1 MQWKK
6 YVIKV
11 KFVSLQVQLST
22 KEVVK
27 EPRPANSYAH
37 FYCITPLKWHD

>member
-6 YVIKV
+6 YVIKA

-22 KEVVK
+22 REVVK
-27 EPRPANSYAH
+27 EPP
-37 FYCITPLKWHD
+37 PG